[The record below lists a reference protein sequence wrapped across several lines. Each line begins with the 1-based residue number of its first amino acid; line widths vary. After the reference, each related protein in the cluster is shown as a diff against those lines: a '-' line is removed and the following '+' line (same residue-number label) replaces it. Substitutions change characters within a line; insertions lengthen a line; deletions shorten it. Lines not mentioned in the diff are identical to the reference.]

1 MAKQSI
7 NKPHQNGG
15 GRLAMS
21 VKDAARRLSVS
32 PSFVRQEITRGSIRP
47 VRLGRRVLI
56 SEAEI
61 ERYVAANTNGT
72 IGGASAKETSKE
84 RAR

>member
-1 MAKQSI
+1 MPEQSI
-7 NKPHQNGG
+7 NEPRPNGR
-15 GRLAMS
+15 GRMVMS

-32 PSFVRQEITRGSIRP
+32 PSFVRQEITRGCILP

-61 ERYVAANTNGT
+61 ERYVASNTSGT
-72 IGGASAKETSKE
+72 GGARAKTSKK
-84 RAR
+84 RTR